1 MADEII
7 KAPDAKNDPEWL
19 EIVEKLVEEMG
30 DELPDKVIEATELL
44 ISGWSTHQAAK
55 HLCISAKTVRA
66 WLDKYPTMA
75 LAVRN
80 GRQLLQKWR
89 MSKLEQQFILA
100 AGKSKEILELDLR
113 DREVQARLVGV
124 VGQHARFILSMF
136 MGQKVDIEVTVNESP
151 QMKARNDAL
160 DYIASQMAA
169 IGSKPENVIDAS
181 YTVVPAEKETPQ
193 QILKENGDPFYGKLG
208 ELDINNDGILCHICG
223 VRTRSITQHIYGHRI
238 SVNDYSLVFMVP
250 KDDLKNISS

>member
-44 ISGWSTHQAAK
+44 LCGWTTYQAARK
-55 HLCISAKTVRA
+55 VGTSAKTIKS
-66 WLDKYPTMA
+66 WLEKYPSMA
-75 LAVRN
+75 LAVSN
-80 GRQLLQKWR
+80 GRQFLTKWR

-113 DREVQARLVGV
+113 DREVQSRLVGV

-136 MGQKVDIEVTVNESP
+136 MGQKVDIEVTVNETP

-160 DYIASQMAA
+160 DYIASQMSAL
-169 IGSKPENVIDAS
+169 GTKPANVIDAS
-181 YTVVPAEKETPQ
+181 YTVVDPAKEKLPQ
-193 QILKENGDPFYGKLG
+193 LLNAKGDPFYGKLG
-208 ELDINNDGILCHICG
+208 ELDINEAGMLCHICG
-223 VRTRSITQHIYGHRI
+223 QRTRSVLPHLASHRI
-238 SVNDYSLVFMVP
+238 STNDYGLVFMIP
-250 KDDLKNISS
+250 KDLLKNLPS